1 MSWALQ
7 GAEQRYSD
15 IEKLDLALINAARKL
30 RPCFQSHQVVVLTN
44 YPLRQVLKG
53 PEASGRMAKWAI
65 ELSEYG
71 VEFQLKLAIKA
82 QVLAD
87 FLVEMT
93 KKPNQPET
101 SFPTWMLHV
110 DGLSTAN
117 LRFCK

>member
-1 MSWALQ
+1 
-7 GAEQRYSD
+7 
-15 IEKLDLALINAARKL
+15 
-30 RPCFQSHQVVVLTN
+30 
-44 YPLRQVLKG
+44 
-53 PEASGRMAKWAI
+53 MAKWAI

-93 KKPNQPET
+93 KKPNQPEA